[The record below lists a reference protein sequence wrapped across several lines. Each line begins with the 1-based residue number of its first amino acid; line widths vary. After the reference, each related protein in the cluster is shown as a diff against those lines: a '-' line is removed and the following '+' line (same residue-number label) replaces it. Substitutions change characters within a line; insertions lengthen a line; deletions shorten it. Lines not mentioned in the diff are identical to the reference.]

1 MSSPYGPPG
10 GNDPQGWG
18 QQPTYGGGQYPDPQS
33 GGFPSQSGGFPA
45 QQGGYGQQQGAPN
58 QGGWPQ
64 QPQPQPGYGQQPM
77 PGYGQQPQP
86 QPGYG
91 QQPAPGYGQ
100 QPGQPGYGQ
109 QPGQQQTPYGGQF
122 GQQQQQQYPGY
133 QPGFP
138 GGDQAT
144 PRKRT
149 GMIWTIV
156 VVAVVVVAAVAVLGF
171 VWPGWFNTKVLD
183 TSTLENGVKGILQND
198 YKINVS
204 TVTCPSSPEVKVNSS
219 FNCQA
224 TIGGQQKNVKVT
236 IKSSDGLYEVS
247 QPQ

>member
-18 QQPTYGGGQYPDPQS
+18 QQPAYGGQYPTP
-33 GGFPSQSGGFPA
+33 QSGGFPA
-45 QQGGYGQQQGAPN
+45 QQGGYGQPGAPN

-64 QPQPQPGYGQQPM
+64 QPQPQPGYGQQP
-77 PGYGQQPQP
+77 PQP

-91 QQPAPGYGQ
+91 QQPPPGYGQPDQYPGYGQ
-100 QPGQPGYGQ
+100 QPQQPTQQYPGQYGQ
-109 QPGQQQTPYGGQF
+109 
-122 GQQQQQQYPGY
+122 QQQQQQYPGY
-133 QPGFP
+133 QPGAFP

-149 GMIWTIV
+149 GLIWTIV
-156 VVAVVVVAAVAVLGF
+156 VLVVVVAAAVAVLGF

-183 TSTLENGVKGILQND
+183 TSTLESGVKGILQND

-204 TVTCPSSPEVKVNSS
+204 TVTCPADPEVKVGNV
-219 FNCQA
+219 FTCQA
-224 TIGGQQKNVKVT
+224 TIGGQQKQVQVTVKT
-236 IKSSDGLYEVS
+236 TDGLYEVS
-247 QPQ
+247 QPK